1 MYYFDNFYPDGD
13 RVLNLSDI
21 STCESLA
28 RASTCERVSVVLDH
42 VPDTEKVAIPVRI
55 VEWMEMICER
65 GTVSEKQYVL
75 IWRLFDL
82 LSWTPVYKA

>member
-1 MYYFDNFYPDGD
+1 
-13 RVLNLSDI
+13 
-21 STCESLA
+21 
-28 RASTCERVSVVLDH
+28 
-42 VPDTEKVAIPVRI
+42 VPNTEKVAIPVRI